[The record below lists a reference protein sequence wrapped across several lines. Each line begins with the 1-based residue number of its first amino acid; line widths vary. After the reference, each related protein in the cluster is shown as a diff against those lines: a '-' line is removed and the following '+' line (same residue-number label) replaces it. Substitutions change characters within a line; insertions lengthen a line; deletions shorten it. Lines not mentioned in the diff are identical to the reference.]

1 MSDSQPTGIPED
13 FIEQVKQ
20 ALENLYDF
28 PALQHSPLAH
38 VSPAGVHELRRK
50 LTEAIESLNPG
61 HDVASHSGAARIYN
75 LVYLHYVGGMT
86 LQEAALEV
94 GLSLRQAY
102 RDLRR
107 GHERVSAVLWY
118 VQSHETEQRPEP
130 AELSSIQT
138 EMTRLEGSVTTIPLQ
153 KMLESGI
160 RAVQKLADQRQIT
173 LDVHMPQASVLM
185 TTSPAIAQ
193 QVLTQLLSQIIQQVA
208 PSSLRVSLEEP
219 NGSVHIVFS
228 YPLSGASKPH
238 VEPVIEQM
246 MRQIGWKTQSRS
258 HNGEHQLVIRSA
270 QEGALLLIID
280 DNQGLVE
287 LLDHYLTNHAYRV
300 VSVHN
305 GEDGLRMVQQF
316 MPDAIIL
323 DLMMPGMDGWE
334 LLQRL
339 RTDGDTQD
347 IPVIICSVISDPEL
361 AYSLGASRCIPKPV
375 TEEALLSTLRELNLG
390 VL

>member
-1 MSDSQPTGIPED
+1 MSDSPPTEIPEN
-13 FIEQVKQ
+13 FIEQVKD

-38 VSPAGVHELRRK
+38 VSPDGAHQLRRK
-50 LTEAIESLNPG
+50 LIEAIESLNPG
-61 HDVASHSGAARIYN
+61 HDVAAHSGAARIYS

-107 GHERVSAVLWY
+107 GQERVSAVLWY
-118 VQSHETEQRPEP
+118 DRPEP
-130 AELSSIQT
+130 THLSSIQT
-138 EMTRLEGSVTTIPLQ
+138 EMTRLEGRLTTIPLQ
-153 KMLESGI
+153 KMLESGV
-160 RAVQKLADQRQIT
+160 RAVQKLADQRHIT
-173 LDVHMPQASVLM
+173 LDVHMPQASVML
-185 TTSPAIAQ
+185 TTNPAIAQ
-193 QVLTQLLSQIIQQVA
+193 QVFTHLLSQIIQQVA
-208 PSSLRVSLEEP
+208 PPSLRVSLEAQ
-219 NGSVHIVFS
+219 NGSIHIVFS
-228 YPLSGASKPH
+228 YPASASSKPRI
-238 VEPVIEQM
+238 EQVIEQM
-246 MRQIGWKTQSRS
+246 MRQIGWKTQSRN
-258 HNGEHQLVIRSA
+258 NGSEQQLIIRSA

-280 DNQGLVE
+280 DNQGLVD
-287 LLDHYLTNHAYRV
+287 LLDHYLTDHAYRV

-375 TEEALLSTLRELNLG
+375 TKEVLLSTLRELNLG